1 MSANGQHAQLRQW
14 DQTNRIVDSRGSRRC
29 SRVQRRP
36 RLETLEPR
44 CLMTASPTITEFPIH
59 TPNADP
65 LFITAGSDGDL
76 WFTENGV
83 NQIGRITPAGVAT
96 DFPLPPNTYPYDIT
110 EGPDGNIW
118 FTSLG
123 VIGRMTPTGKVTEF
137 GIGSTNSPLNIT
149 TGADGNLWFTLPIG
163 NHFGQIGKIT
173 PTSTTTSYLT
183 VVPADADVVVPNEP
197 SYGPGSTIPA
207 NTVLP
212 AGTFTVFTLSTTAY
226 DGPQG
231 IAAGP
236 DGNLW
241 FTEFSGNRIG
251 RITPSGAITEFP
263 IPTGT
268 STPLEITA
276 GDDGNLWFTE
286 GEGNNIGRI
295 TPSGAITEF
304 PVPSAISEPLGITA
318 GADGNLWF
326 TEESGNNIGRI
337 TPEGDVTEFSVPTL
351 NSFATGIAAGSDG
364 DLWFTEY
371 AANQI
376 GRLQLPPLMATGTT
390 ISATEGAPFSGVV
403 ASFTDPDI
411 QGTPTDFQATI
422 NWGDGTRTAGQISED
437 ASQTFYVTGSHTY
450 AEYGSGLKISISIA
464 DDYGRDATAES
475 TANVLSNTP
484 LVPLSVSALPTL
496 PKGTLL
502 SGVVVASFT
511 DRNPATTASFWA
523 TIDWG
528 DGSPQS
534 IGIITEPGVNSPFA
548 VEGNHTY
555 LREQAAPYVITVTVH
570 DQEGITV
577 VTTTT
582 ATVTNRPPL
591 VTGIPVKMTKGLPF
605 AAPVAYIVENLGL
618 PAEPA
623 GNYAASINWGDGTQ
637 VTAGM
642 VAAIPGGDW
651 VVGSHVYAKSGP
663 YTISVTVKEG
673 GFSVV
678 ATAEAFDPPAVP
690 GGPRRHL
697 RRPASHQRHKT
708 HPSAAIGSAG
718 GSSGK
723 WKDAD
728 LRLPKTDRAQMSV

>member
-1 MSANGQHAQLRQW
+1 M
-14 DQTNRIVDSRGSRRC
+14 
-29 SRVQRRP
+29 
-36 RLETLEPR
+36 
-44 CLMTASPTITEFPIH
+44 
-59 TPNADP
+59 
-65 LFITAGSDGDL
+65 
-76 WFTENGV
+76 
-83 NQIGRITPAGVAT
+83 
-96 DFPLPPNTYPYDIT
+96 
-110 EGPDGNIW
+110 
-118 FTSLG
+118 
-123 VIGRMTPTGKVTEF
+123 
-137 GIGSTNSPLNIT
+137 
-149 TGADGNLWFTLPIG
+149 
-163 NHFGQIGKIT
+163 
-173 PTSTTTSYLT
+173 
-183 VVPADADVVVPNEP
+183 
-197 SYGPGSTIPA
+197 
-207 NTVLP
+207 
-212 AGTFTVFTLSTTAY
+212 AGTFTMAFTIVHHQPPTISAR
-226 DGPQG
+226 

-304 PVPSAISEPLGITA
+304 PVPSAFSEPLGITA

-326 TEESGNNIGRI
+326 TEEFGNNIGRI

-371 AANQI
+371 SANQI
-376 GRLQLPPLMATGTT
+376 GRLQLPPLTATGTT

-502 SGVVVASFT
+502 SGVVASFT

-528 DGSPQS
+528 DESPQS
-534 IGIITEPGVNSPFA
+534 IGTNTEPGVNSPLA

-555 LREQAAPYVITVTVH
+555 LREQAAPTLSPSRSATRSIKRKKA
-570 DQEGITV
+570 I
-577 VTTTT
+577 TT
-582 ATVTNRPPL
+582 ATVT
-591 VTGIPVKMTKGLPF
+591 
-605 AAPVAYIVENLGL
+605 
-618 PAEPA
+618 
-623 GNYAASINWGDGTQ
+623 
-637 VTAGM
+637 
-642 VAAIPGGDW
+642 
-651 VVGSHVYAKSGP
+651 
-663 YTISVTVKEG
+663 TVRL
-673 GFSVV
+673 
-678 ATAEAFDPPAVP
+678 
-690 GGPRRHL
+690 RRHQ
-697 RRPASHQRHKT
+697 AS
-708 HPSAAIGSAG
+708 P
-718 GSSGK
+718 
-723 WKDAD
+723 
-728 LRLPKTDRAQMSV
+728 